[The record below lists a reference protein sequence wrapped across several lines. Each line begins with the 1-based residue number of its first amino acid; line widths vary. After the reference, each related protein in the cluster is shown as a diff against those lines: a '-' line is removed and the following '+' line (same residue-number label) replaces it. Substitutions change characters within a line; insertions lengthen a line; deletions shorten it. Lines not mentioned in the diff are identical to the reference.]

1 MIYVNRVKF
10 LAVFVLIFLLMP
22 ANGFGKPGENL
33 LNLMPMPEMVDIR
46 EGKFRVT
53 KTFYSAIEAVPGGKT
68 RRASQAVRRMLNRLA
83 GRTGLFFTNNEIPIK
98 NKPLDAALWVSFQ
111 RNGEIKL
118 HEDESYQLTV
128 KPGEVI
134 LKAVTDIGV
143 IRGLETLLQLLK
155 ADETGYFFPAAV
167 INDRPRFPWRGLLID
182 PCRHFM
188 PVEVIKR
195 NLDGMAA
202 VKMNVLHWHL
212 SEDQGFRVE
221 CKTFPKLHQLG
232 SDGLYYTHE
241 QVRDVIAYAADRGI
255 RVMPEFD
262 IPGHSTSWLVGYP
275 GLASLPGHYQIER
288 EYGIKD
294 PTFNPTIKATYKFF
308 NKFFKEM
315 AGLFPDDYFHI
326 GGDENNGKQWD
337 ANAKIQAFKK
347 KHHLPDNHALQAY
360 FNRKILDIL
369 TKYKKKMVGWDEIL
383 QPGFPGTIVIQ
394 SWRGKE
400 ALRDAAKKG
409 YNGILSNGYYIDLVQ
424 PTDFHYLSD
433 PIPADSDL
441 TAKEKNRIWGGEA
454 TMWAELIS
462 PGTID
467 SRIWPRT
474 AAIAERF
481 WSPAHVKNVKDMYRR
496 LDIISLQLEEL
507 GLTHLKNQEMMLRRL
522 VNGRDT
528 QALKVLVDVIEPL
541 KIYRRHSQATYTFFS
556 PLTRV
561 VDAALPDA
569 NQARIFRQQV
579 EDFVSGN
586 VNKEA
591 ADVLIGDLKLWKD
604 NHEKLK
610 PVIAGAPVLKEI
622 ETLSQDLSRI
632 AGIGLEA
639 VEFILAGKKVGPQ
652 WIEES
657 KKVLKAAR
665 EPRGHTEL
673 MIVTAVERLVVALS
687 HQKAP

>member
-1 MIYVNRVKF
+1 MIFVNRVKF
-10 LAVFVLIFLLMP
+10 LAVLVLIFLLMP
-22 ANGFGKPGENL
+22 ANGFGETGENL
-33 LNLMPMPEMVDIR
+33 LNLMPMPEKIDIR
-46 EGKFRVT
+46 AGKCLVT
-53 KTFYSAIEAVPGGKT
+53 ETFTGAIEVVPGADT
-68 RRASQAVRRMLNRLA
+68 LRVSRAVRRMLNRLA

-98 NKPLDAALWVSFQ
+98 NQPMDTALWVSFH

-128 KPGEVI
+128 IPGRIE

-143 IRGLETLLQLLK
+143 IRGLETLLQLLR
-155 ADETGYFFPAAV
+155 ADETGYFFPAVV
-167 INDRPRFPWRGLLID
+167 IDDRPRFPWRGLLID
-182 PCRHFM
+182 SCRHFM

-232 SDGLYYTHE
+232 SDGFYYTHE
-241 QVRDVIAYAADRGI
+241 QVREVIAYAADRGI

-262 IPGHSTSWLVGYP
+262 IPGHSTGWLVGYP
-275 GLASLPGHYQIER
+275 GLASLTGPYHIER
-288 EYGIKD
+288 EYGVKD
-294 PTFNPTIKATYKFF
+294 PTFNPAIKATYKFF

-337 ANAKIQAFKK
+337 ANVKIQAFKK

-360 FNRKILDIL
+360 FNREILDIL
-369 TKYKKKMVGWDEIL
+369 TRYKKKMVGWDEIL

-400 ALRDAAKKG
+400 ALRDAAQKG
-409 YNGILSNGYYIDLVQ
+409 YNSILSNGYYIDLVQ
-424 PTDFHYLSD
+424 PTDFHYLND

-441 TAKEKNRIWGGEA
+441 TAGEREKILGGEA

-462 PGTID
+462 PETID

-481 WSPAHVKNVKDMYRR
+481 WSPVHVKDVKDMYRR

-522 VNGRDT
+522 VNGRDM

-541 KIYRRHSQATYTFFS
+541 KIYQRHQSAAYTFFS

-569 NQARIFRQQV
+569 NQARVFRQRV
-579 EDFVSGN
+579 EDFVTGN
-586 VNKEA
+586 VDQEA
-591 ADVLIGDLKLWKD
+591 ADVLIRDLRLWEG
-604 NHEKLK
+604 NHQKLK

-622 ETLSQDLSRI
+622 ETLSEDLSRV

-639 VEFILAGKKVGPQ
+639 VEFILAGKKVDPQ
-652 WIEES
+652 WVEQS
-657 KKVLKAAR
+657 KKVLEVAG
-665 EPRGHTEL
+665 EPRGHAEL
-673 MIVTAVERLVVALS
+673 MIVTAVERLVDVCS
-687 HQKAP
+687 KI

>member
-1 MIYVNRVKF
+1 MNFVNRVKF
-10 LAVFVLIFLLMP
+10 LAVVVLIFLLMP
-22 ANGFGKPGENL
+22 ANDFGETGENV
-33 LNLMPMPEMVDIR
+33 LNLMPMPEKVEVQ
-46 EGKFRVT
+46 EGKCRVT
-53 KTFYSAIEAVPGGKT
+53 ETFTGAIEAVPGT
-68 RRASQAVRRMLNRLA
+68 NTLRAFRAVRRMLNRLA
-83 GRTGLFFTNNEIPIK
+83 GRTGLFFTNNEIPIN
-98 NKPLDAALWVSFQ
+98 NKPMDAALRVSFQ
-111 RNGEIKL
+111 RNGEVKL

-128 KPGEVI
+128 IPERI
-134 LKAVTDIGV
+134 ELKAITDIGL
-143 IRGLETLLQLLK
+143 IRGLETLLQLLR
-155 ADETGYFFPAAV
+155 ADETGYFFPAVV
-167 INDRPRFPWRGLLID
+167 INDRPRFSWRGLMID

-241 QVRDVIAYAADRGI
+241 QIRDVIAYAADRGI

-275 GLASLPGHYQIER
+275 ELASLPGPYQIER
-288 EYGIKD
+288 GYGVKD

-326 GGDENNGKQWD
+326 GGDENNGIQWN

-347 KHHLPDNHALQAY
+347 KHNLPDNHALQAY

-409 YNGILSNGYYIDLVQ
+409 YNGILSNGYYIDLAQ
-424 PTDFHYLSD
+424 PTDFHYLND
-433 PIPADSDL
+433 PLPEDSDM
-441 TAKEKNRIWGGEA
+441 TAGERERILGGEA

-462 PGTID
+462 PETID

-481 WSPAHVKNVKDMYRR
+481 WSPVHVKDVKDMYRR

-528 QALKVLVDVIEPL
+528 HALKVLVDVIEPL
-541 KIYRRHSQATYTFFS
+541 KIYRRHEQAAYTFFS

-569 NQARIFRQQV
+569 KKARVFRQQV
-579 EDFVSGN
+579 EDFVAGN
-586 VNKEA
+586 VNQED
-591 ADVLIGDLKLWKD
+591 ADVLSRDLQPWKS
-604 NHEKLK
+604 NHQKLK
-610 PVIAGAPVLKEI
+610 PVIAGAPVLREI
-622 ETLSQDLSRI
+622 ETLSEDLSRV

-639 VEFILAGKKVGPQ
+639 VEFILAGKKVDPQ
-652 WIEES
+652 WLGES
-657 KKVLKAAR
+657 KKVLEAAK
-665 EPRGHTEL
+665 EPRGHAEL
-673 MIVTAVERLVVALS
+673 MIVTAVERLVDACP
-687 HQKAP
+687 KI